1 MKEVRPA
8 AREGSDQEAFDHP
21 GQAQGSYGCWTGPIV
36 ASGGHWLGS
45 PVITLR
51 EVLRQIMDNNDGHLI
66 LSMSRLGFAK
76 QSGLLSCCKVPYGCQ
91 ANLTSIMKMRQ
102 MQS

>member
-1 MKEVRPA
+1 
-8 AREGSDQEAFDHP
+8 
-21 GQAQGSYGCWTGPIV
+21 
-36 ASGGHWLGS
+36 
-45 PVITLR
+45 
-51 EVLRQIMDNNDGHLI
+51 MDNNDGHLI